1 MTLPG
6 ATRDARRWPGY
17 LFGGRIRTS
26 TVVLIIAF
34 IAVWWLYD
42 TYEPAPEPEQVPA
55 SDVVPPGFIPDP
67 SYTWVPRTQVQQR
80 APLTTIPPTTTATT
94 TPTTTPTTST
104 TLPPEPGDGPVPP
117 ISGEPP
123 MPPGQPTSGPPTPG
137 LPSPTSGSPAPT
149 QPPATSVVPA
159 PPTATTPAL
168 APTQPPT
175 PAPATP

>member
-6 ATRDARRWPGY
+6 ATPDTRRWPGY

-80 APLTTIPPTTTATT
+80 APLTTVPPTTTATT

-123 MPPGQPTSGPPTPG
+123 TPGLPPPTPG
-137 LPSPTSGSPAPT
+137 LPSPTPGSPAPA
-149 QPPATSVVPA
+149 QPPATSVVPV

-175 PAPATP
+175 PAPATR

>member
-6 ATRDARRWPGY
+6 ATRDTRRWPGY

-80 APLTTIPPTTTATT
+80 APLTTVPPTTTATT

-117 ISGEPP
+117 ISGEPA
-123 MPPGQPTSGPPTPG
+123 MPGLPPPASG
-137 LPSPTSGSPAPT
+137 LPSPAPGSPAPP

-168 APTQPPT
+168 APTQLPT

>member
-6 ATRDARRWPGY
+6 ATRDTRRWPGY

-34 IAVWWLYD
+34 IGVWWLYD

-80 APLTTIPPTTTATT
+80 APLTTVPPTTTATT
-94 TPTTTPTTST
+94 TPTTST
-104 TLPPEPGDGPVPP
+104 TPPPEPGDGPGPP
-117 ISGEPP
+117 ISGEPA

-137 LPSPTSGSPAPT
+137 LPSPAPGSPAPT

-175 PAPATP
+175 PAPATR

>member
-6 ATRDARRWPGY
+6 ATRDTRRWPGY

-80 APLTTIPPTTTATT
+80 APLTTVPPTTTATT

-123 MPPGQPTSGPPTPG
+123 TPGLPPPTPG
-137 LPSPTSGSPAPT
+137 LPSPTPGSPAPT
-149 QPPATSVVPA
+149 QPPATSVVPV

-175 PAPATP
+175 PAPATR

>member
-6 ATRDARRWPGY
+6 ATRDTRRWPGY

-80 APLTTIPPTTTATT
+80 APLTTVPPTTTATT
-94 TPTTTPTTST
+94 TPTTTPTTPT

-123 MPPGQPTSGPPTPG
+123 TPGLPPPTPG
-137 LPSPTSGSPAPT
+137 LPSPTPGSPAPT

-175 PAPATP
+175 PAPATR

>member
-6 ATRDARRWPGY
+6 ATRDTRRWPGY

-34 IAVWWLYD
+34 IGVWWLYD

-80 APLTTIPPTTTATT
+80 APLTTVPPTTTATT
-94 TPTTTPTTST
+94 TPTTTPTTSA

-123 MPPGQPTSGPPTPG
+123 TPGLPPPTPG
-137 LPSPTSGSPAPT
+137 LPSPTPGSPVPP

-175 PAPATP
+175 PAPATR

>member
-6 ATRDARRWPGY
+6 ATRDTRRWPGY

-80 APLTTIPPTTTATT
+80 APLTTVPPTTTATT

-123 MPPGQPTSGPPTPG
+123 TPGLPPPSPGLPPPTPG
-137 LPSPTSGSPAPT
+137 SPAPP

>member
-6 ATRDARRWPGY
+6 ATRDTRRWPGY

-80 APLTTIPPTTTATT
+80 APLTTVPPTTTATT

-104 TLPPEPGDGPVPP
+104 TQPPEPGDGPVPP

-123 MPPGQPTSGPPTPG
+123 TPGLPPPTPG
-137 LPSPTSGSPAPT
+137 LPSPTPGSPAPT
-149 QPPATSVVPA
+149 QPPATSVVPV

-175 PAPATP
+175 PAPATR